1 MPDMLESIADGV
13 AVLTLNRPDAMNALS
28 REMLQLLLDS
38 LARLSTAE
46 DVGCIVLRGAGNR
59 AFCAGGDVKAMAAG
73 MAPFAAMS
81 REGKIHDLRRRMEV
95 SRLLHEMPT
104 PTIGMINGVAAG
116 AGLSLALACDMRI
129 AARSARMTTAFVNV
143 GFSGDF
149 GGKYFMQRIVGP
161 AKTRELYFTS
171 PMLDSTELDRLGL
184 VNRVVDDDRLEA
196 ETMAMARKIAVGPRV
211 AYIYMKRDLG
221 VAESGTLAELLDSE
235 AIGQIR
241 TGETEDH
248 REAALAF
255 VEKRPPVFHGR

>member
-1 MPDMLESIADGV
+1 MADMLESIVDGV

-28 REMLQLLLDS
+28 REMLQLLLDA
-38 LARLSTAE
+38 LTGLTAAE

-59 AFCAGGDVKAMAAG
+59 AFCAGGDVKTMAAG
-73 MAPFAAMS
+73 TLLANMS
-81 REGKIHDLRRRMEV
+81 REGKIHDLRRRMDV

-116 AGLSLALACDMRI
+116 AGLSIALACDLRI

-149 GGKYFMQRIVGP
+149 GGKYFMQKIVGT

-171 PMLDSTELDRLGL
+171 PMLDASELERLGL

-196 ETMAMARKIAVGPRV
+196 ETMALARRIAAGPRV
-211 AYIYMKRDLG
+211 AYIYMKRDLC
-221 VAESGTLAELLDSE
+221 VAEAGTLGELLDSE

-241 TGETEDH
+241 TGETDDH
-248 REAALAF
+248 REAARAF

>member
-1 MPDMLESIADGV
+1 MLESVSDGV

-28 REMLQLLLDS
+28 REMLHLLLDA
-38 LARLSTAE
+38 LTRLSTAE
-46 DVGCIVLRGAGNR
+46 DVGCVVLRGAGNR

-73 MAPFAAMS
+73 TPPFANAS

-116 AGLSLALACDMRI
+116 AGLSIALACDLRI

-149 GGKYFMQRIVGP
+149 GGKYFMQQIVGS

-171 PMLDSTELDRLGL
+171 PMLDATELERLGL
-184 VNRVVDDDRLEA
+184 VNRVVDDDRLES
-196 ETMAMARKIAVGPRV
+196 ETMALAKRIAAGPRV
-211 AYIYMKRDLG
+211 AYIYMKRDLC
-221 VAESGTLAELLDSE
+221 VAETGTLAELLDSE
-235 AIGQIR
+235 AMGQIR
-241 TGETEDH
+241 TGETDDH
-248 REAALAF
+248 REAARAF
-255 VEKRPPVFHGR
+255 VEKRPPVFRGR